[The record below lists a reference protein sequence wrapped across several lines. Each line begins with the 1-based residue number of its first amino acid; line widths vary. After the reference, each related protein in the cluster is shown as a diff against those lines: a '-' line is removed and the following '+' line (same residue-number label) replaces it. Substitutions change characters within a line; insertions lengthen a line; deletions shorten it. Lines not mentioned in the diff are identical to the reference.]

1 MTLVL
6 RRLAILSVACMALII
21 LLSFVAPQARAG
33 ALEDLRAF
41 SAGTTSA
48 RGEFVQQTL
57 NASGRASSGSSAG
70 TFAFARPGKFRWE
83 VTRPFEQL
91 VVMDGQKVH
100 FFDKDLRQVTVRKAS
115 EAVGATPAALLF
127 GSAALDA
134 TFTLTDAGEA
144 EGLAWLEAVPRKR
157 DSGFELIRIGFRAGL
172 PVAMEVKDAFGQT
185 TRYAFRNIERNPRL
199 DAALFRFTAPEGV
212 DVIE

>member
-1 MTLVL
+1 MILML
-6 RRLAILSVACMALII
+6 QRLAIPSLAVALFSVLLLACPGAH
-21 LLSFVAPQARAG
+21 AG
-33 ALEDLRAF
+33 AIEDLRAF
-41 SAGTTSA
+41 SAAITSA

-57 NASGRASSGSSAG
+57 SASGRGASGSSTG
-70 TFAFARPGKFRWE
+70 SFAFARPGKFRWE

-115 EAVGATPAALLF
+115 EAVSATPAALLF
-127 GSAALDA
+127 GSAGLDA
-134 TFTLTDAGEA
+134 AFALTDVGEA

-172 PVAMEVKDAFGQT
+172 PAAMEVRDAFGQT

-199 DAALFRFTAPEGV
+199 DAGLFRFTAPEGV

>member
-1 MTLVL
+1 MTVAL
-6 RRLAILSVACMALII
+6 RRLAFLAIAAS
-21 LLSFVAPQARAG
+21 SFCFSIGAATSAQAG

-41 SAGTTSA
+41 SSSTTSA

-57 NASGRASSGSSAG
+57 SASGRSPGGNSSG

-83 VTRPFEQL
+83 VTKPFEQL
-91 VVMDGQKVH
+91 VVMDGEKVH

-115 EAVGATPAALLF
+115 EALSATPAALLF
-127 GSAALDA
+127 GSTALDA
-134 TFTLTDAGEA
+134 AFALTDTGEA
-144 EGLAWLEAVPRKR
+144 EGLLWLDAVPRKR
-157 DSGFELIRIGFRAGL
+157 DSGFERIRIGFRAGL

-185 TRYAFRNIERNPRL
+185 TRYAFRNLERNPRL
-199 DAALFRFTAPEGV
+199 DAGIFRFTAPAGV